1 MRTIYLVVLSS
12 FFICLLACFGKN
24 KAAYAVLCMGEHIFQ
39 GENVEGEGVELP
51 AMHRAQKATKRKHF
65 SPLVSKQVAARQQ
78 FRCGICRR
86 LFDDQL
92 WDLDHIIPLFRGG
105 SNDLSNV
112 RALCRACHMDVSARQ
127 RASL

>member
-1 MRTIYLVVLSS
+1 MGAVAVVITML
-12 FFICLLACFGKN
+12 IAVILACVVSRWDAR
-24 KAAYAVLCMGEHIFQ
+24 AACTLLRYGNNFFEPE
-39 GENVEGEGVELP
+39 GGEGVELP

-78 FRCGICRR
+78 FRCAICSR

-112 RALCRACHMDVSARQ
+112 RALCRACHMDLSARQ
-127 RASL
+127 QAV